1 MPGIWRRGYAY
12 AVSKA
17 VRALGPSPHLL
28 ARVVRW
34 DVRRGSANRTQGKN
48 GARACSRAGW
58 RTSHTVCYVR
68 KGTGVCASRP
78 LRLVSEAVQLVHV
91 EVLTVALTIHNA
103 RRATR
108 WSRSDSTGMPGD
120 RRVRDKAWLPLW
132 PAAGEQVDLVARL
145 SAQVAHP
152 DSAHE

>member
-1 MPGIWRRGYAY
+1 KPDTGQERRQGVVARGL
-12 AVSKA
+12 AHK
-17 VRALGPSPHLL
+17 PHRML
-28 ARVVRW
+28 RQEG
-34 DVRRGSANRTQGKN
+34 DS
-48 GARACSRAGW
+48 
-58 RTSHTVCYVR
+58 
-68 KGTGVCASRP
+68 VCASRP

-91 EVLTVALTIHNA
+91 EVLTVALTVHNA

-132 PAAGEQVDLVARL
+132 PVAGEQVDLVARL

-152 DSAHE
+152 DSAQE